1 MSLYKDDCLTKVT
14 LRWKG
19 VEANIRKKNSN
30 GVERLQGLVGFQH
43 TETVMNVS
51 DQTSRRYC

>member
-14 LRWKG
+14 LRWEG
-19 VEANIRKKNSN
+19 VEANICKRNSN
-30 GVERLQGLVGFQH
+30 GVERLQGLVGVQN

-51 DQTSRRYC
+51 DQTRRYC

>member
-30 GVERLQGLVGFQH
+30 GVERLQGLAGFQN

-51 DQTSRRYC
+51 A

>member
-14 LRWKG
+14 LRWEG
-19 VEANIRKKNSN
+19 VEANICKRNSN
-30 GVERLQGLVGFQH
+30 GVERLQGLVGFQN

-51 DQTSRRYC
+51 DQTRRYC